1 MRTFGKDTP
10 EFFEFKIAGK
20 KKTYRI
26 PTQASISYDFT
37 NRIMEIA
44 AMEDQNQ
51 ANAAA
56 IRLQFDILKKYIG
69 DEAADFP
76 TDTVAEIFT
85 AWANFTTETTGLDQ
99 GELQGSPAS

>member
-26 PTQASISYDFT
+26 PTQASMSYAFT
-37 NRIMEIA
+37 SRMMEIA
-44 AMEDQNQ
+44 TMDDPTQ

-56 IRLQFDILKKYIG
+56 IRLQYDILEKYIG
-69 DEAADFP
+69 AEAAEFS
-76 TDTVAEIFT
+76 TEAVSELFT
-85 AWANFTTETTGLDQ
+85 AWARYSDETTGLEQ
-99 GELQGSPAS
+99 GESQGSSES